1 MGKLTISNQQ
11 KFCGIKKTEIKTLTI
26 STTWSPSVELQ
37 ETLDCNSVNPVSN
50 DAVEG
55 KDLTLFHRKHFKI
68 QKWFKREK
76 LIKMSVYIW
85 LHSFQLGFSEA
96 QF

>member
-1 MGKLTISNQQ
+1 M
-11 KFCGIKKTEIKTLTI
+11 
-26 STTWSPSVELQ
+26 ELQ

-85 LHSFQLGFSEA
+85 LHSF
-96 QF
+96 